1 MYFSYETM
9 RWEKGPRPATEGS
22 TNLNTSKSSEAK
34 AISEAPPQSEDE
46 NGELYFSYDTMK
58 WETRTAKAEDLE
70 DKAATPGDNDEQG
83 ELSFDDVEM
92 KCKAPG
98 KLTSSTGEGE
108 GADVGSEQN
117 HEQLVD
123 EKDKPDETSKSSVDD
138 RDDVKGADDVFG
150 EDFDLFYSELQREI
164 DESGSAMG
172 KIDKEEARD
181 FFSSA
186 KAVTAAKHD
195 SEPTEMTFH
204 DSDRAYTGSDQL
216 SAVANSPGSILAP
229 SESGQTSVGTIELE
243 PEQHF
248 DELITGT
255 ESKLSPTNPGILPD
269 VDEGLASDDGL
280 FDAAAEA
287 SGVKDSAPNLIG
299 DKKHKYDND
308 LEELREILP
317 MLPEQRLKSI
327 LKVFYKEL
335 ETPSMIDLVLV
346 LREIMPDYLTNTWLK
361 KMSKLT
367 AEYVMADADKK
378 GLVGLPFLNAV
389 LELKASLGNLDD
401 ATRFYSEFKARNIEP
416 SDYTDRLMIQMFLK
430 QKRFGRAIKFKQ
442 RLQSQ
447 SRMIDLLTYGSLIEY
462 CAKRDQLGSSL
473 LLLKECIK
481 VHGAPPGEATLRK
494 MRVLLRRHRIDDDP
508 EIFAMIGEDP
518 LSWLHR
524 GQAALKREKSKRGN
538 RDVRLP
544 RSRLLKA

>member
-1 MYFSYETM
+1 
-9 RWEKGPRPATEGS
+9 
-22 TNLNTSKSSEAK
+22 
-34 AISEAPPQSEDE
+34 
-46 NGELYFSYDTMK
+46 
-58 WETRTAKAEDLE
+58 
-70 DKAATPGDNDEQG
+70 
-83 ELSFDDVEM
+83 
-92 KCKAPG
+92 
-98 KLTSSTGEGE
+98 
-108 GADVGSEQN
+108 
-117 HEQLVD
+117 
-123 EKDKPDETSKSSVDD
+123 VDD

-243 PEQHF
+243 PEQNF